1 MTLNFDIQSHYQNTF
16 GHFIVGEFLE
26 QPPYF
31 VSDQKFR
38 VGEFEFEMW
47 GVLKDKNC
55 TLKLVT
61 EKELNWVLEEQV
73 LKFEI
78 L

>member
-1 MTLNFDIQSHYQNTF
+1 MTLNFDIKNHYQNTF
-16 GHFIVGEFLE
+16 GHFLEGEFLE

-31 VSDQKFR
+31 VSDQKFK
-38 VGEFEFEMW
+38 VGDYEFELW
-47 GVLKDKNC
+47 GVVKDRNC

-61 EKELNWVLEEQV
+61 AKDLNWVLEAQV
-73 LKFEI
+73 LKFEV

>member
-1 MTLNFDIQSHYQNTF
+1 MTLNFDIKNHYQNTF

-26 QPPYF
+26 HPPYF

-73 LKFEI
+73 LKFEV